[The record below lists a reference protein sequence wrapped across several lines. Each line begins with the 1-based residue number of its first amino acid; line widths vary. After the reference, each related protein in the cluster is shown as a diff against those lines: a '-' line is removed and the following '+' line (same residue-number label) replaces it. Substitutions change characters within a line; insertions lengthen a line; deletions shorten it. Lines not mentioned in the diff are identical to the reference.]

1 MSVVTFDTYR
11 FIKHLREAGVTEKQ
25 AEAESEQCQID

>member
-1 MSVVTFDTYR
+1 MSIVTFDTYR
-11 FIKHLREAGVTEKQ
+11 FIKQAGVTEKQ